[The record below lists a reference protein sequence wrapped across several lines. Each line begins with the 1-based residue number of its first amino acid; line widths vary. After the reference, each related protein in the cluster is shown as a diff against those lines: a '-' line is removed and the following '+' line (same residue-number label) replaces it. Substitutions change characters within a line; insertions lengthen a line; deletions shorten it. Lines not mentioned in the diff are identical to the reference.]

1 MDQADVT
8 DQTKIC
14 RECGHR
20 NVSRA
25 QFCAKCGQ
33 TLNDET
39 AHEPMDVDLAQAT
52 SVFVPVSQP
61 SSEDSWAEAETQQT
75 TALPVQ
81 TAEWSPSPSALP
93 PSARRESPRGL
104 VLGILASMLIIA
116 VLGIYVYAAWLT
128 PSLRDQLTGWLPW

>member
-1 MDQADVT
+1 MEQPDAT

-14 RECGHR
+14 RECGRR

-25 QFCAKCGQ
+25 QFCARCGQ

-39 AHEPMDVDLAQAT
+39 ALESRDVDSTQAT

-61 SSEDSWAEAETQQT
+61 LPEDSWAQAETQQT

-81 TAEWSPSPSALP
+81 TAEWSSSPPARS

-104 VLGILASMLIIA
+104 LLGILASMLIIA

-128 PSLRDQLTGWLPW
+128 PSLRDELTGWLPW